1 MTEPIT
7 LLLIKAGALCILF
20 AGIYALRATDFVK
33 RLTLGSKMSTLG
45 AGLVLAGV
53 ALNFENVALKMALAA
68 FLGMVMMGTLVERK
82 R

>member
-20 AGIYALRATDFVK
+20 AGGYVLVSTDFVK
-33 RLTLGSKMSTLG
+33 RLTWGSKISTLG

-53 ALNFENVALKMALAA
+53 ALNFENMAIKMALAA
-68 FLGMVMMGTLVERK
+68 FLGMVMMGSLVERK
-82 R
+82 Q

>member
-7 LLLIKAGALCILF
+7 LLLIKAGALCILL
-20 AGIYALRATDFVK
+20 AGIYALRSTDFVK
-33 RLTLGSKMSTLG
+33 RLTWGSKMSTLG

>member
-1 MTEPIT
+1 MTEPVA
-7 LLLIKAGALCILF
+7 LLLIKDGALCILL
-20 AGIYALRATDFVK
+20 AGIYVLRSTDFVK

-45 AGLVLAGV
+45 AGFVLASV

-82 R
+82 Q